1 MLSKIEPG
9 DPLKPLIDNISSG
22 NINGIVLLAG
32 CATPDAFSESSQVT
46 IAKELLKNDVLVVA
60 TGCSAQSCARAG
72 LLTPDATCEYAGD
85 RLKEVLKQLGEIF
98 GLGKPLPPVWHFGS
112 CVDNSRVIILVTAL
126 AEKMG
131 IAIKDLPI
139 AASASEWVTEKA
151 AAIGMGAVALG
162 INVHLGTAPP
172 VLGSPAVVSLL
183 TRRSE
188 ELMGGKFIVEPDPL
202 RAAELLLEHINTARE
217 KLGLPVIIPNYTRA
231 ESVTAPASIRTTLKI
246 PEPVITPEL
255 MG

>member
-1 MLSKIEPG
+1 M
-9 DPLKPLIDNISSG
+9 
-22 NINGIVLLAG
+22 
-32 CATPDAFSESSQVT
+32 T

-131 IAIKDLPI
+131 IARKEPANRGLG
-139 AASASEWVTEKA
+139 
-151 AAIGMGAVALG
+151 IGMG
-162 INVHLGTAPP
+162 
-172 VLGSPAVVSLL
+172 
-183 TRRSE
+183 
-188 ELMGGKFIVEPDPL
+188 D
-202 RAAELLLEHINTARE
+202 
-217 KLGLPVIIPNYTRA
+217 
-231 ESVTAPASIRTTLKI
+231 
-246 PEPVITPEL
+246 
-255 MG
+255 

>member
-1 MLSKIEPG
+1 
-9 DPLKPLIDNISSG
+9 
-22 NINGIVLLAG
+22 
-32 CATPDAFSESSQVT
+32 
-46 IAKELLKNDVLVVA
+46 
-60 TGCSAQSCARAG
+60 
-72 LLTPDATCEYAGD
+72 
-85 RLKEVLKQLGEIF
+85 
-98 GLGKPLPPVWHFGS
+98 
-112 CVDNSRVIILVTAL
+112 
-126 AEKMG
+126 
-131 IAIKDLPI
+131 
-139 AASASEWVTEKA
+139 
-151 AAIGMGAVALG
+151 MGAVALG